1 MGQNAK
7 HWRKPKQD
15 SQENLNQALHRH
27 TRDSGI
33 PLASFIQRAK
43 AQIIDIFMIYIPILY
58 FLTYVVIGNAK
69 DFRESIWG
77 PLVGVLLYG
86 VIISLFLKFKAQTPG
101 KKAYDLLL
109 IRDDGKK
116 VTFFLAFVRFI
127 LFLISSSMIVGILSP
142 LWRKDKKTMYDLI
155 LKTSVVEIKG

>member
-1 MGQNAK
+1 MGKNAK
-7 HWRKPKQD
+7 HWRRFKQNP
-15 SQENLNQALHRH
+15 QENLNQTLYENSKNYEIA
-27 TRDSGI
+27 S
-33 PLASFIQRAK
+33 ASFIQRLK
-43 AQIIDIFMIYIPILY
+43 AQIVDIFMIYIPILY
-58 FLTYVVIGNAK
+58 LLTYVVIGNAK

-86 VIISLFLKFKAQTPG
+86 VIVSLFLKFKSQTPG

-116 VTFFLAFVRFI
+116 VTFFFAFVRFI
-127 LFLISSSMIVGILSP
+127 LFLISSSIIIGVLSP

-155 LKTSVVEIKG
+155 LKTSVVSKS

>member
-1 MGQNAK
+1 MGQNVK
-7 HWRKPKQD
+7 RWRELKQNP
-15 SQENLNQALHRH
+15 QEDLNQVLCEHL
-27 TRDSGI
+27 RDCRASS
-33 PLASFIQRAK
+33 ASFIQRVK

-58 FLTYVVIGNAK
+58 LLTYVVIGNAK

-86 VIISLFLKFKAQTPG
+86 VIISLFLTFKAQTPG

-116 VTFFLAFVRFI
+116 VTFFLAFARFI
-127 LFLISSSMIVGILSP
+127 LFLVSSSIIIGTLSP
-142 LWRKDKKTMYDLI
+142 LWRRDKKTMYDLI
-155 LKTSVVEIKG
+155 LKTSVVSKS